1 MVAVPQIAGRETKFF
16 YSFIHFLKQRTLQ
29 PKVDLPM
36 AEKGATTLFY
46 KNKLVGS
53 HGLQPA

>member
-1 MVAVPQIAGRETKFF
+1 MVAAGFSLRETKFF
-16 YSFIHFLKQRTLQ
+16 YSFIHFLKRTL
-29 PKVDLPM
+29 
-36 AEKGATTLFY
+36 KGATTLFY

>member
-1 MVAVPQIAGRETKFF
+1 MVAAGFSLRETKFF
-16 YSFIHFLKQRTLQ
+16 YSFIHFLKQRTL
-29 PKVDLPM
+29 
-36 AEKGATTLFY
+36 KGATTLFY

>member
-1 MVAVPQIAGRETKFF
+1 MVAAGFSLRKTKFF
-16 YSFIHFLKQRTLQ
+16 YLFFIHFLKQRTL
-29 PKVDLPM
+29 
-36 AEKGATTLFY
+36 KGATTLFY